1 MVAYAGIGARS
12 TPGDILEIMRLSAKT
27 LSAKYT
33 CNTGA
38 AKGADQAFAEGALQ
52 GGGTVQLFL
61 PWSSY
66 ENTWR
71 NSLHGRVDT
80 HVLQYNDREAFDSVY
95 KFHPAAAKLKQTV
108 IKLHARNFCILRQVD
123 FVICWTPNG
132 DIIGGTGQA
141 LRIAIHNG
149 IKIYNLGNPE
159 TLAAF
164 KQSLG
169 I

>member
-1 MVAYAGIGARS
+1 MAAYAGIGARN
-12 TPGDILEIMRLSAKT
+12 TPSEILEIMKLSAKT
-27 LSAKYT
+27 LASKYT

-52 GGGTVQLFL
+52 GGGQVQLFL
-61 PWSSY
+61 PWPSY

-71 NSLHGRVDT
+71 NSIHGRVDT
-80 HVLQYNDREAFDSVY
+80 HVLQYHDKEAFDSVY
-95 KFHPAAAKLKQTV
+95 NFHPAAANLKQTV
-108 IKLHARNFCILRQVD
+108 IKLHARNFCILRGTS

-132 DIIGGTGQA
+132 NIVGGTGQA
-141 LRIAIHNG
+141 LRIAQHLG

-159 TLAAF
+159 TLTAF
-164 KQSLG
+164 KQRLG